1 MHVKIYDENIRVLS
15 TKFLEDIFHFYT
27 IKAKVVF
34 IKDYLMALIKSPGY
48 VKLKENISC
57 ISQLQQFSGRKTYF
71 LDIGTHQNN
80 NDICWTN
87 SFEFSK
93 NEFFGIK
100 MNSKAD
106 WISGWKVQK
115 KRERMVK

>member
-93 NEFFGIK
+93 NEFFGTYI
-100 MNSKAD
+100 
-106 WISGWKVQK
+106 I
-115 KRERMVK
+115 